1 MTQNPARES
10 GYDLMRLCAMLAVV
24 AIHVLM
30 VYRVP
35 GAPVSPVSLIDTLLH
50 FAVPVFFF
58 VSGALVWG
66 RYSGTGTAEY
76 ASFLKRRAITIAAP
90 YLAWSAIY
98 IAIASFRGD
107 WVYWVTRTP
116 MLVLTGKAWYHLYFV
131 PVLLLFYLLTP
142 IAAPLVRRWPEI
154 AVAAA
159 FLARLTLVQ
168 PVTELAAGIGG
179 PMLVTFTA
187 TAVTHLSLMVL
198 GAWFARRRAL
208 VLPILSAWWPAL
220 ILLGAALLIGKALSA
235 FEAASLRLLARTA
248 IPFGMAFIVL
258 ALAGAAFRM
267 RLSPRHA
274 AVSAELAAYSF
285 GVYFIHPVFVLAW
298 GWVVTATGA
307 SHLWS
312 SAWFAVLSVFAIT
325 AVSLAVSV
333 LLSRNRFTAW
343 LIGRDAGK
351 RTQDG
356 AMPLGSCQRCD

>member
-10 GYDLMRLCAMLAVV
+10 GYDLMRLCAMVAVV
-24 AIHVLM
+24 ATHVLM

-35 GAPVSPVSLIDTLLH
+35 GAPVSAVSLIDMLLH

-66 RYSGTGTAEY
+66 RYKGRGATEY
-76 ASFLKRRAITIAAP
+76 GFFLRRRAITIAAP
-90 YLAWSAIY
+90 YVAWSALY
-98 IAIASFRGD
+98 LAIASFRGD

-116 MLVLTGKAWYHLYFV
+116 MLMLTGKAWYHLYFV

-142 IAAPLVRRWPEI
+142 IAAPLVSRWPEV

-168 PVTELAAGIGG
+168 PVTELAAQIGG

-198 GAWFARRRAL
+198 GAWFARRRTT
-208 VLPILSAWWPAL
+208 VLPILSTWWPAL

-235 FEAASLRLLARTA
+235 FDAASLRLLARTV
-248 IPFGMAFIVL
+248 IPLGMALIVL
-258 ALAGAAFRM
+258 GLTGAAFRM
-267 RLSPRHA
+267 RLSSRHA

-298 GWVVTATGA
+298 SAVVTATGA
-307 SHLWS
+307 SLLWN
-312 SAWFAVLSVFAIT
+312 SAWFAVLSVSAIT
-325 AVSLAVSV
+325 AVSLAVSA

-351 RTQDG
+351 RTK
-356 AMPLGSCQRCD
+356 AALRH